1 MANKILK
8 RRLKLLFVLLYVL
21 PQVYAQQNNCIFK
34 EPLINIDFSEGR
46 DLSGI
51 NILPLHNYNQTVSTC
66 PDDGYYSF
74 VSSTSDCFG
83 GDWLTFNNDH
93 TSNNQ
98 SGRMMLVNASPEGGI
113 FYNTIIAGLHA
124 NTTYEFAACMVN
136 VCRISGGCPPLP
148 PNIIIKL
155 LTTDGKKVVSFQ
167 TGLLPQSASPRW
179 NRYTGIFT
187 TPADITT
194 DVI

>member
-8 RRLKLLFVLLYVL
+8 RRLKLLLVLLYVL
-21 PQVYAQQNNCIFK
+21 PQVYAQENNCIFK

-113 FYNTIIAGLHA
+113 
-124 NTTYEFAACMVN
+124 
-136 VCRISGGCPPLP
+136 
-148 PNIIIKL
+148 
-155 LTTDGKKVVSFQ
+155 
-167 TGLLPQSASPRW
+167 
-179 NRYTGIFT
+179 
-187 TPADITT
+187 
-194 DVI
+194 